1 MASITEKSVSLAL
14 EVYKMNDYSEFMYLR
29 RQAEQP
35 LKDILASDKVGVI
48 LGARQVGKTT
58 LVEHVLAGQPAL
70 FLNFDVEVDKA
81 RFQAASV
88 LEPADGLR
96 SLGNPAVLVMDEAQR
111 LPVTSRIIKGWH
123 DARLPAKF
131 LLLGSSSLDLLD
143 QAAESLTGRS
153 RKLVLPP
160 LLFSETLGTQVW
172 AGADASSGHLCEHFA
187 AQLRAFLMQRLAFGS
202 YPEIVTSDRPVRLL
216 RELSS
221 DYLWKDVLQAG
232 LVKTP
237 ALIKRLLL
245 LLAHQ
250 AGSEVS
256 VNELA
261 TQLGMARPTV
271 DRYLDLLEQTFVI
284 FRLPSFSTNP
294 RKEIAKSRKVF
305 FWDTGIRNALLNA
318 HSTDE
323 FRTDIGA
330 LWENWVIAEVAKRNA
345 MLGSPAELFFW
356 RTRAQSEVELVVK
369 QGASLRAFEIK
380 WSQRRVAGRAFR
392 DAYGVEVEPIR
403 PANPFA
409 TEIIKA

>member
-1 MASITEKSVSLAL
+1 
-14 EVYKMNDYSEFMYLR
+14 MYLKR
-29 RQAEQP
+29 AAEQP
-35 LKDILASDKVGVI
+35 LRDILASNKVGVI

-58 LVEHVLAGQPAL
+58 LVEHVLAGQHAV

-81 RFQAASV
+81 RFQAAAALS
-88 LEPADGLR
+88 PSDGLR
-96 SLGNPAVLVMDEAQR
+96 SLGHPVVLVIDEAQR
-111 LPVTSRIIKGWH
+111 WPETSRIIKGWH
-123 DARLPAKF
+123 DARLSTKF

-143 QAAESLTGRS
+143 QAAESLTGRN
-153 RKLVLPP
+153 RKLVLSP

-172 AGADASSGHLCEHFA
+172 ADAAAAPAHLCQHFA
-187 AQLRAFLMQRLAFGS
+187 PQLRALLMQRLAFGS
-202 YPEIVTSDRPVRLL
+202 YPEIVTSNQPTQLL

-237 ALIKRLLL
+237 DRIKRLLL

-261 TQLGMARPTV
+261 TQLQMARPTV

-294 RKEIAKSRKVF
+294 RKEIAKSQKVF

-318 HSTDE
+318 FSMDE
-323 FRTDIGA
+323 FRPDIGA
-330 LWENWVIAEVAKRNA
+330 LWENWVIAEIAKRNA
-345 MLGSPAELFFW
+345 LLGAPAELFFW
-356 RTRAQSEVELVVK
+356 RTRAQSEVDLVVK
-369 QGASLRAFEIK
+369 QGNSLQAFEIK
-380 WSQRRVAGRAFR
+380 WSPRRVVGRAFR
-392 DAYGVEVEPIR
+392 DAYGVAVESIHS
-403 PANPFA
+403 ANPFA
-409 TEIIKA
+409 VDIFKT